1 MHRYLGNPVLSFL
14 GRIFFQV
21 PIHDFH
27 CGIRGFSRD
36 KMQSIHLTTTGM
48 EFASEM
54 IVKASLNHFRI
65 TEIPTTLNK
74 DKRERPSHLNTWSDG
89 WRHLRFLLLYSPAWL
104 FLVPGLFF
112 FLTGFFAS
120 AEIGISIGERDS
132 WQVGYGSDALQ
143 ALLAALF
150 SEGEIVR
157 LYLHTLDWNVRAQK
171 AFLRAG
177 FQNCGVSWRDGRTF
191 VVMETWAQRIDRRV
205 AVRA

>member
-1 MHRYLGNPVLSFL
+1 MRARNQFDDVVAR
-14 GRIFFQV
+14 GR
-21 PIHDFH
+21 
-27 CGIRGFSRD
+27 
-36 KMQSIHLTTTGM
+36 LTTVRRKRLADVADEYRWRSDPELA
-48 EFASEM
+48 EFDASRPVQIPFENYERNW
-54 IVKASLNHFRI
+54 AFDFRFTDMATRSFAI
-65 TEIPTTLNK
+65 EDGGGRHIGNVMYYNY
-74 DKRERPSHLNTWSDG
+74 DQNRRE
-89 WRHLRFLLLYSPAWL
+89 
-104 FLVPGLFF
+104 
-112 FLTGFFAS
+112 